1 MIKTFVTLVAIV
13 VCGIS
18 FAYNDYMASKKKYK
32 KNILKTKSLE
42 NNLYNQLYY
51 DRSLLQRRGAWRFG
65 VNNLLFYNELLKN
78 IKEESNIKLK

>member
-13 VCGIS
+13 VCFIVGLLCVRR
-18 FAYNDYMASKKKYK
+18 YK